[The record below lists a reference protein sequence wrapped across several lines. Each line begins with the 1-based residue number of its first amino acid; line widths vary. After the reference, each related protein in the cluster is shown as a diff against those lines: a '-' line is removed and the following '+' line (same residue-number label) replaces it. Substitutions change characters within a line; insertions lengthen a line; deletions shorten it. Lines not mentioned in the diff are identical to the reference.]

1 MSDLAKHVPVMAKEV
16 VALTAPQKNEN
27 VVDGTLGA
35 AGHAQLFL
43 NETGPTG
50 RLLGFE
56 VDSAAYKMAQETLL
70 PFGAR
75 FKIVRKNFRELDNVL
90 ENEKDFVPHVDIV
103 FLDLGLSSMLIEQS
117 HKGISFQQDGPL
129 DMRMGAEEG
138 SFHPSNLRSRNNTLQ
153 QLREIRGEDLTAYDL
168 VNFLSQKDL
177 SETLYQY
184 DVRNAR
190 QVAKYIV
197 MNRDKQRLYTTQ
209 DLVHAAFRG
218 PRHGRSHPAT
228 TTFQAL
234 RMIVN
239 REVESLEA
247 ALKAAWKHLAPG
259 GRITVLSYHSIED
272 RTVKN
277 FFKTLDGEVLTKKPL
292 TPLWEEVKVNPR
304 GRSAKLRAIKKSV

>member
-1 MSDLAKHVPVMAKEV
+1 MSELAKHVPVMAKEV
-16 VALTAPQKNEN
+16 VALAAPQKNEN

-50 RLLGFE
+50 HLLGLE
-56 VDSAAYKMAQETLL
+56 VDDAAAKMASETLSS
-70 PFGAR
+70 FGAR
-75 FKIVRKNFRELDNVL
+75 FKIVRKNFRELDSVL
-90 ENEKDFVPHVDIV
+90 ETEKQFVPHVDIV

-129 DMRMGAEEG
+129 DMRMEAIEG
-138 SFHPSNLRSRNNTLQ
+138 SFHPANLRSRNNTLAD
-153 QLREIRGEDLTAYDL
+153 LRRIRGAELTAYDL
-168 VNFLSQKDL
+168 VNFLSQKEL
-177 SETLYQY
+177 AEMLYQY

-197 MNRDKQRLYTTQ
+197 MNREKQKLYTTL
-209 DLVHAAFRG
+209 DLVQAAFRG
-218 PRHGRSHPAT
+218 PRHGRTHPAT

-234 RMIVN
+234 RMVVN

-247 ALKAAWKHLAPG
+247 VLAAAWKHLAHG
-259 GRITVLSYHSIED
+259 GRIVVLSYHSIED

-277 FFKTLDGEVLTKKPL
+277 FFKSLNGEILTKKPL
-292 TPLWEEVKVNPR
+292 VPLWEEIKLNPR
-304 GRSAKLRAIKKSV
+304 SRSAKLRAIKKV

>member
-16 VALTAPQKNEN
+16 LTLAAPQKDEN

-35 AGHAQLFL
+35 AGHAELFL
-43 NETGPTG
+43 NETSPAG
-50 RLLGFE
+50 RLLGLE
-56 VDSAAYKMAQETLL
+56 VDDAAAKMASETLR

-75 FKIVRKNFRELDNVL
+75 FKIVRKNFRELDRVL
-90 ENEKDFVPHVDIV
+90 ETEKQFVPHIDIV

-129 DMRMGAEEG
+129 DMRMEAIEG
-138 SFHPSNLRSRNNTLQ
+138 SFHPANLRSRNLSLSD
-153 QLREIRGEDLTAYDL
+153 LRRIRGAELTAYDL
-168 VNFLSQKDL
+168 VNFLSQKEL
-177 SETLYQY
+177 AEMLYQY

-197 MNRDKQRLYTTQ
+197 MNREKQKLYTTL
-209 DLVHAAFRG
+209 DLVQAAFRG
-218 PRHGRSHPAT
+218 PRHGRTHPAT

-234 RMIVN
+234 RMVVN

-247 ALKAAWKHLAPG
+247 VLAAAWEHLAVG
-259 GRITVLSYHSIED
+259 GRIVVLSYHSIED

-277 FFKTLDGEVLTKKPL
+277 FFKSLNGEILTKKPL
-292 TPLWEEVKVNPR
+292 VPLWEEIKQNPR
-304 GRSAKLRAIKKSV
+304 SRSAKLRAIKKV

>member
-1 MSDLAKHVPVMAKEV
+1 MSDLQKHVPVMPKEV
-16 VALTAPQKNEN
+16 LALAAPQKNEN

-35 AGHAQLFL
+35 GGHAQMFL
-43 NETGPTG
+43 SETGPTG
-50 RLLGFE
+50 RLLGLE
-56 VDSAAYKMAQETLL
+56 VDDAAAKMAQETLT

-90 ENEKDFVPHVDIV
+90 ETEKQFVPHIDIA

-129 DMRMGAEEG
+129 DMRMEAKEG
-138 SFHPSNLRSRNNTLQ
+138 SFHPKNLRSRNNTLAELQ
-153 QLREIRGEDLTAYDL
+153 RIRGNELTAYDL

-177 SETLYQY
+177 AEMLYQH

-197 MNRDKQRLYTTQ
+197 MNREKERIFSTQ
-209 DLVHAAFRG
+209 DLVRAAFRG
-218 PRHGRSHPAT
+218 PRRGKTHPAT

-234 RMIVN
+234 RMVVN
-239 REVESLEA
+239 REMESLEM
-247 ALKAAWKHLAPG
+247 ALSAAWKHLAPQ
-259 GRITVLSYHSIED
+259 GRIVVLSYHSIED

-277 FFKTLDGEVLTKKPL
+277 FFKSIHGELLTKKPL
-292 TPLWEEVKVNPR
+292 IPTWEEVKQNPR
-304 GRSAKLRAIKKSV
+304 SRSAKLRAIKKSV